1 MTQPLILFLSFLFAA
16 ALSLSVKGANLVDTK
31 SLSKPAQVGDKVG
44 LSLNKE
50 VTTVKGLNLDGRSFT
65 AKNYFVY
72 AEWRYQD
79 GVIIIEFPDG
89 SPLIF
94 RLEPEVSDSATNIS
108 KLYISFAGGAQS
120 TFYSYWEGTDETGAN
135 IVYSQYLEQVAAN
148 QTIVSV
154 EKYSTG
160 LVYLGGETA
169 RIEWRQ
175 VLENK

>member
-1 MTQPLILFLSFLFAA
+1 MTQSLILFLSFLFAA
-16 ALSLSVKGANLVDTK
+16 VLSMSARGADLVSTK
-31 SLSKPAQVGDKVG
+31 SLSKPEHTGDKVVM
-44 LSLNKE
+44 SLNKE
-50 VTTVKGLNLDGRSFT
+50 VTTVKGLNLDGRGFT

-79 GVIIIEFPDG
+79 GMLIIEFPDG
-89 SPLIF
+89 SPIIF

-108 KLYISFAGGAQS
+108 KLYISFTGGAQS

-135 IVYSQYLEQVAAN
+135 MVYSQYFESVVGG

-160 LVYLGGETA
+160 LIYLGGETA

-175 VLENK
+175 VLEEK